1 MQRKEELISLWKEV
15 FQDDDSFLKPFLE
28 AREKDAE
35 VFFKE
40 HDGKIIAMIW
50 FLRQKALI
58 DKRIQEV
65 RLISGVATKKEYRK
79 RGIMTELLDSSSRK
93 YDVPLILFPAVRAF
107 YEEQGFYSSSKAR
120 VFTLAEKKHNFMDG
134 CNIKLLDDIYRES
147 IEKEGG
153 LLRDEYA
160 WKELLSSNALI
171 SIDKAY
177 ALYSFEK
184 KLFIEAAALDKKSS
198 ESLLQLIGGRIST
211 IPGSFFEGFLLNKD
225 IPYEENLMGMCSE
238 NIPFYIAEQY

>member
-40 HDGKIIAMIW
+40 HDGEIIAMVW

-58 DKRIQEV
+58 DEKIQDV

-79 RGIMTELLDSSSRK
+79 RGIMTELLASASRE
-93 YDVPLILFPAVRAF
+93 YDVPLILFPAVRDF

-120 VFTLAEKKHNFMDG
+120 VFTLAEKKPEFMDG
-134 CNIKLLDDIYRES
+134 RDIELLDSIYRES

-160 WKELLSSNALI
+160 WRELLSSNALI

-184 KLFIEAAALDKKSS
+184 NLFIEATALDKKSS
-198 ESLLQLIGGRIST
+198 ESLLQLIGGKVST

-225 IPYEENLMGMCSE
+225 IPYEETLMGMCSE